1 MNRRDIQGVLIMRIR
16 QSQLIFFIVSI
27 FAVAAVLEAQQD
39 TTEVEHR
46 QQWSPVPA
54 VVTPGDVSGAPPSD
68 AIVLFNGKNLD
79 QWVSAQDGSP
89 AKWYVGGGVMTVNKT
104 PGVGNIQTERT
115 FKDYQLH
122 IEWKI
127 PKNITGSGVLRGNS
141 GVMLASTG
149 PGNDGYELQIL
160 DSYKNPTY
168 VNGQAGAMYLQS
180 PPSSI
185 IEGPPG
191 NPLRSERTLE
201 CGLWRCPAPPRRAWP
216 SPASRS
222 ASGRDRRALCPRS
235 CRSTLCQGQ

>member
-180 PPSSI
+180 PPLV
-185 IEGPPG
+185 
-191 NPLRSERTLE
+191 NHRRT
-201 CGLWRCPAPPRRAWP
+201 
-216 SPASRS
+216 SR
-222 ASGRDRRALCPRS
+222 
-235 CRSTLCQGQ
+235 